1 MSLGAEHNSSAEPA
15 DREAHVGPVTRL
27 FAVRHG
33 ETAWN
38 VGQRIQGFLDIP
50 LNVRGQWQA
59 ERVAQALAQ
68 ENLAVVYSSDLS
80 RACVTAE
87 AVAKPHGLSVVR
99 EPGLRERCFGHFEGQ
114 SFAEIETQWPDQ
126 ARRWRERDPDFA
138 PDGGESLQQFF
149 ARITQTVST
158 LAARH
163 PGAAIA
169 IVAHG
174 GVMDCL
180 YRAASHLPLQ
190 APRAWELSNAAINR
204 LLYTPQGFHLV
215 GWGDTLHLDGQ
226 SEDDTDGTST
236 ALTPN
241 AHPATDAFS
250 R

>member
-1 MSLGAEHNSSAEPA
+1 MTTVAEHDRPAERTHRHTHG
-15 DREAHVGPVTRL
+15 DPVTRL
-27 FAVRHG
+27 LAVRHG

-50 LNVRGQWQA
+50 LNERGHWQA
-59 ERVAQALAQ
+59 ERVARALAH
-68 ENLAVVYSSDLS
+68 EDLAAVYASDLS
-80 RACVTAE
+80 RAYATAE
-87 AVAKPHGLSVVR
+87 ALAKPHGLSVVR

-114 SFAEIETQWPDQ
+114 CFAEIEAQWPDQ

-138 PDGGESLQQFF
+138 PDGGENLQQFF
-149 ARITQTVST
+149 ARVTQTVSA

-204 LLYTPQGFHLV
+204 LLFTPQGFHIV
-215 GWGDTLHLDGQ
+215 GWGDTLHLDGL
-226 SEDDTDGTST
+226 SEDDTDGLRKSVDSNQ
-236 ALTPN
+236 P
-241 AHPATDAFS
+241 PATDAIS